1 MIESLLLITSIC
13 LDAFFASIAYGTN
26 KIKIPFISSFIIS
39 LIGALILGISLFFG
53 GFIKE
58 FLPNNL
64 AVILSFFILFIIGI
78 YRLFEGIFKA
88 FIQKKRSLDKPLTF
102 KLFDMNFVLQVYAD
116 ETIADYDKSKTLSP
130 KEAFYLSIALSFDSL
145 AVGFG
150 SSLGEINF
158 IQTIILCFIFGLICI
173 SLGHIIGKKLLEKI
187 NVNLSWISG
196 IILIILAILKLK

>member
-1 MIESLLLITSIC
+1 MIESLLLIISIC

-39 LIGALILGISLFFG
+39 LIGALMLGISLFFG

-58 FLPNNL
+58 FLPNKL

-150 SSLGEINF
+150 SSLGEVSF
-158 IQTIILCFIFGLICI
+158 IQTIILCFILGLICI
-173 SLGHIIGKKLLEKI
+173 SIGHIIGNKIVKKI
-187 NVNLSWISG
+187 NTNLSWISG
-196 IILIILAILKLK
+196 IILVTLAILKLR

>member
-1 MIESLLLITSIC
+1 M
-13 LDAFFASIAYGTN
+13 
-26 KIKIPFISSFIIS
+26 
-39 LIGALILGISLFFG
+39 LGISLFFG

-102 KLFDMNFVLQVYAD
+102 KLFDINFVLQVYAD

-150 SSLGEINF
+150 SSLGEVSF
-158 IQTIILCFIFGLICI
+158 IQTIILCFILGLICI
-173 SLGHIIGKKLLEKI
+173 SIGHIIGNKIVKKI
-187 NVNLSWISG
+187 NTNLSWISG
-196 IILIILAILKLK
+196 IILVTLAILKLR

>member
-1 MIESLLLITSIC
+1 MIESLLLINSIC

-53 GFIKE
+53 GVIKE

-150 SSLGEINF
+150 SSLGEVSF
-158 IQTIILCFIFGLICI
+158 IQTIILCFILGLICI
-173 SLGHIIGKKLLEKI
+173 SIGHIIGNKIVKKI
-187 NVNLSWISG
+187 NTNLSWISG
-196 IILIILAILKLK
+196 IILVTLAILKLR